1 MMKTVIKQ
9 IRVNRVTLESETKF
23 VIAFRQIQRN
33 VKEGVNDESLFVFNN

>member
-9 IRVNRVTLESETKF
+9 IRVNRVTLVSETKF

-33 VKEGVNDESLFVFNN
+33 LKRE